1 MKIHYTKKTDR
12 RFRKVMATQ
21 STSSVVLRNLIATL
35 LFGVILIVF
44 TFANQTLSFQ
54 NVLYIAGILL
64 IYFAVMATIDLFV
77 RRKFKK

>member
-1 MKIHYTKKTDR
+1 MKIHHTKKTDG

-64 IYFAVMATIDLFV
+64 IYFAVMAGIDLFV